1 MWPFLDKNGQI
12 WTKMTFP
19 EKRDLSVFKY
29 SNYLP
34 SCQKPEKI
42 NVSFLRKI
50 LNCQINGQT
59 DHRTNRK
66 TWFCKTLCKAGVQ
79 LLRSNFKFI
88 LLHSL
93 CDTANFIFL
102 QPEWAHPFMTMPIP
116 IFFNQLL
123 ISMNLY
129 QHAKTLTFSSFCS
142 RDIVDLKI
150 E

>member
-1 MWPFLDKNGQI
+1 MDRQTTELTEN
-12 WTKMTFP
+12 
-19 EKRDLSVFKY
+19 RDFV
-29 SNYLP
+29 
-34 SCQKPEKI
+34 
-42 NVSFLRKI
+42 
-50 LNCQINGQT
+50 G
-59 DHRTNRK
+59 
-66 TWFCKTLCKAGVQ
+66 TLCKAGVQ

-93 CDTANFIFL
+93 CDRANFIFL

-142 RDIVDLKI
+142 RNIVDLCNLIGQEHFGTNLRK
-150 E
+150 